1 MLKSGAVWK
10 LNRTWLLAARKGE
23 GKRRSERAKQRW
35 ANPEFKKRVSALVK
49 KAHNKPEVRKKR
61 SDDAKK
67 RWADPEFKKRV
78 SDAVRKGVNRYY
90 AKQKGMVA

>member
-10 LNRTWLLAARKGE
+10 LNRTW
-23 GKRRSERAKQRW
+23 
-35 ANPEFKKRVSALVK
+35 LVK